1 MRTTSESNRMTL
13 EEIDLATA
21 PDQRSY
27 ARHQHQTAVQVICP
41 RTDQSPVCSD
51 VYVGW
56 TDDVSRTGA
65 RLHIPRSITAD
76 SFWVR
81 FPEAVPRDDFIEC
94 RVKWTDIPTEEAD
107 AVVPAEAMFCCGVEF
122 LQVLSREE
130 FEQRLT
136 QVRGVDG

>member
-1 MRTTSESNRMTL
+1 MRTTDELNMMTL
-13 EEIDLATA
+13 EELDLVTS
-21 PDQRSY
+21 PDQRLQGRY
-27 ARHQHQTAVQVICP
+27 QHEMAVQVICP

-65 RLHIPRSITAD
+65 RLHIPRSVTAA

-81 FPEAVPRDDFIEC
+81 FPEAAPRDEFIEC
-94 RVKWTDIPTEEAD
+94 RVKWTDIPTEEAGG
-107 AVVPAEAMFCCGVEF
+107 VVPIEAMFRCGVEF

-136 QVRGVDG
+136 EMRGVDE